1 MAEPPVAPP
10 AKRCPATAKMP
21 EKRSDQI
28 AEERVRK
35 SDQKKVGA
43 TAKASTSLLERSKK
57 KVNRKLA
64 MDVPIATEND
74 QTKVII
80 DREFIAGD
88 EKTEEEPSLEEVPI
102 EQGGDE
108 NPKSDTHNQSEKDDR
123 TKNTV
128 ESKKISEN
136 QESNQEEN
144 RTNLEPAL
152 EMLSEI
158 SHLRS
163 QMLEEEYEKMSANI
177 REFARN
183 FVKEKHDGTVESP
196 NVALRKGILAI
207 ADQFVRNTELKKEQ
221 RITGVEASVESNE
234 SGSSDWQEEFSVEI
248 LEEMKGLCDVY
259 AKARGG
265 FKSKGETDQ
274 VILEII
280 REMKNNSLMNLKGK
294 MVQTQKEEMKER
306 EPNQKAQ
313 EKESTPSVCANAPM
327 GYNAQSEGKMID
339 NELKMRGTLNGG
351 PNAPE
356 KNNKQSELLHG
367 NQNKNSFGPMP
378 TPAPAAGIGRVG
390 ERGRTQTKEGPQ
402 SRNQSRN
409 RKGGQTPQKE
419 QASKPN
425 QQGKGPVERQTP
437 RRYGQNQNF
446 NKVENRNFDQNQ
458 AWGPP
463 GRKQGGFTGRA
474 GTYELRLF
482 EAIILMGDRPCSD
495 GQTAG
500 REDRESEE
508 SLHREGS
515 RPSSAPIGS
524 AVVCDPLRKISQSI
538 DGQKEDDR
546 PSLAT
551 ASAMDGVRRVSGRVA
566 IAAPRTAVA
575 CDPSSE
581 ATLAVVD
588 LALDDRPSSLRA
600 QTSAANEGL
609 PSKPELKSSAAIRS
623 SQKGASADAGAQ
635 SDLERELIH
644 NVRRCLGA
652 MRREGFRFS
661 DEALRAIAAGD
672 PLPKPARAFVKPIVG
687 ALKSKDSLPRR
698 AKEAPPTEAS
708 LSDLEGVGKVVSVS
722 TESRADPMAASSVCA
737 LVKGSVAAERTSEMV
752 VKARV
757 DVSTDGVPFADA
769 KTGDHCSPKVA
780 MCQVAQVAPLTVQP
794 LSAHRNAVAAGVRTA
809 SPGSLVAGGGSVAP
823 AVAPFGL
830 GVDGVTEADRVAL
843 ESAAVGP
850 VAVGRSLDGGAVAAP
865 VRTAAG
871 TPVGDRSTQA
881 GNSGVS
887 LEVSQPTLPPAFD
900 NGIDRLPKL
909 PTSSQLNSRQ
919 SLAPAGSGSMS
930 ALGQKPS
937 AGDRALRSGLAAV
950 PLKGGMN
957 ALPLTS
963 AERKL
968 PAPLSVGSV
977 GTAKDPTL
985 RGKPASKSSKVDL
998 GVKVL
1003 STKPTLRKFN
1013 GHHASKKSLNMLKF
1027 DIGSEVMKTLGSKF
1041 GSLSTLPAS
1050 MDLFSS
1056 KAAGGVSSGH
1066 QSKFLH
1072 STLNNRQSLN
1082 FTSLDG
1088 SNHAVSK
1095 NGRIGNVGYVHG
1107 TSKGPAAAKL
1117 KSVSA
1122 DAATGSRNQVPHV
1135 HVSNVNNPQSL
1146 ARFHDQT
1153 HAQIKNPF
1161 PVNNV
1166 VTHGSLNKQDQN
1178 HMQNGVGGSGAGS
1191 AKSQPSGPVPVP
1203 RPQVKQPIAQGQGV
1217 STGAKELTQPA
1228 QGVSEAPLFVEIDM
1242 QGLNAKQRKRL
1253 RRRLRKQ
1260 KGKSVVVDKSPEV
1273 GTSGVQPELLTG
1285 TRGVQASKPV
1295 PTSNGFAVLGQAG
1308 GTEGPLLGPAGK
1320 LPPIPEGSERTPVP
1334 ASSTKTDLDRPQ
1346 QVRFSFT
1353 PLNPA
1358 KFMGPLPLGTPP
1370 CTPPSDRD
1378 SGDTQRVSPVVPGGP
1393 RRTGGRSYSDSD
1405 IPRAD
1410 QVADLD
1416 GSGFETDQELYLDQ
1430 QPVPASVSHT
1440 CSFCFVRV
1448 VFGSCVV
1455 IVFLDSPE
1463 NSRHAAGFLLEGRKL
1478 AVASLSLR
1486 G

>member
-1 MAEPPVAPP
+1 M
-10 AKRCPATAKMP
+10 
-21 EKRSDQI
+21 
-28 AEERVRK
+28 
-35 SDQKKVGA
+35 
-43 TAKASTSLLERSKK
+43 
-57 KVNRKLA
+57 
-64 MDVPIATEND
+64 
-74 QTKVII
+74 
-80 DREFIAGD
+80 
-88 EKTEEEPSLEEVPI
+88 
-102 EQGGDE
+102 
-108 NPKSDTHNQSEKDDR
+108 
-123 TKNTV
+123 
-128 ESKKISEN
+128 
-136 QESNQEEN
+136 
-144 RTNLEPAL
+144 
-152 EMLSEI
+152 
-158 SHLRS
+158 
-163 QMLEEEYEKMSANI
+163 
-177 REFARN
+177 
-183 FVKEKHDGTVESP
+183 
-196 NVALRKGILAI
+196 
-207 ADQFVRNTELKKEQ
+207 
-221 RITGVEASVESNE
+221 
-234 SGSSDWQEEFSVEI
+234 
-248 LEEMKGLCDVY
+248 
-259 AKARGG
+259 
-265 FKSKGETDQ
+265 
-274 VILEII
+274 
-280 REMKNNSLMNLKGK
+280 
-294 MVQTQKEEMKER
+294 
-306 EPNQKAQ
+306 
-313 EKESTPSVCANAPM
+313 
-327 GYNAQSEGKMID
+327 
-339 NELKMRGTLNGG
+339 
-351 PNAPE
+351 
-356 KNNKQSELLHG
+356 
-367 NQNKNSFGPMP
+367 
-378 TPAPAAGIGRVG
+378 
-390 ERGRTQTKEGPQ
+390 
-402 SRNQSRN
+402 
-409 RKGGQTPQKE
+409 
-419 QASKPN
+419 
-425 QQGKGPVERQTP
+425 
-437 RRYGQNQNF
+437 
-446 NKVENRNFDQNQ
+446 
-458 AWGPP
+458 
-463 GRKQGGFTGRA
+463 
-474 GTYELRLF
+474 
-482 EAIILMGDRPCSD
+482 MGDRPCSD

-515 RPSSAPIGS
+515 RPSSAPFGS
-524 AVVCDPLRKISQSI
+524 AAVCDPLRKISQSI
-538 DGQKEDDR
+538 DGQKEDEC

-551 ASAMDGVRRVSGRVA
+551 TSAMDGVRVSGRVA
-566 IAAPRTAVA
+566 IAAPCTAVA
-575 CDPSSE
+575 CDPTSE
-581 ATLAVVD
+581 ASLAVVD
-588 LALDDRPSSLRA
+588 LALDGRPSSLRA

-672 PLPKPARAFVKPIVG
+672 PLPKPARAFVKPIAG
-687 ALKSKDSLPRR
+687 ARKSKDSLPRR

-708 LSDLEGVGKVVSVS
+708 LSNLGVGKVVSVS
-722 TESRADPMAASSVCA
+722 TESRADPMAASSGCA
-737 LVKGSVAAERTSEMV
+737 LVEGSVVAGRTSEMV

-757 DVSTDGVPFADA
+757 DVSAAGVPLADA
-769 KTGDHCSPKVA
+769 KTGDRCSSKVA
-780 MCQVAQVAPLTVQP
+780 MGQVAQAAPLTVQP

-823 AVAPFGL
+823 AVVSFGL

-843 ESAAVGP
+843 ESAAVG
-850 VAVGRSLDGGAVAAP
+850 RSLDGGADAAP

-871 TPVGDRSTQA
+871 TPVGDRSKQA
-881 GNSGVS
+881 GDSGVS
-887 LEVSQPTLPPAFD
+887 LEVSQPTLSPAID

-909 PTSSQLNSRQ
+909 PTSSKLNSRQ
-919 SLAPAGSGSMS
+919 SLVPAGLGSMS
-930 ALGQKPS
+930 ALGQKLS

-957 ALPLTS
+957 ALPFTS
-963 AERKL
+963 VERKL
-968 PAPLSVGSV
+968 PTPLSVGSV
-977 GTAKDPTL
+977 DTAKDPTL

-1003 STKPTLRKFN
+1003 PTKPTLRKFN
-1013 GHHASKKSLNMLKF
+1013 GHHANKKSLNMLKF
-1027 DIGSEVMKTLGSKF
+1027 DIGSEVMKALGSKF

-1082 FTSLDG
+1082 STSLDG

-1153 HAQIKNPF
+1153 HAQIKNPL

-1191 AKSQPSGPVPVP
+1191 AKSQPSGPVPAP
-1203 RPQVKQPIAQGQGV
+1203 RPQVKQPIPQGQGV
-1217 STGAKELTQPA
+1217 STGAKELTQSA
-1228 QGVSEAPLFVEIDM
+1228 QGASEAPLFVEVDM

-1285 TRGVQASKPV
+1285 TQGVQASKPV
-1295 PTSNGFAVLGQAG
+1295 PTSNSFAILGHAG
-1308 GTEGPLLGPAGK
+1308 GTEGPLPGPAGK
-1320 LPPIPEGSERTPVP
+1320 LPPIPEGSERTPAP

-1358 KFMGPLPLGTPP
+1358 RFMGPLPLGTPP

-1393 RRTGGRSYSDSD
+1393 RRTGGRSLSDSD

-1430 QPVPASVSHT
+1430 QPVPASVSHVT
-1440 CSFCFVRV
+1440 VIRGSPSTHHVPCSNNF
-1448 VFGSCVV
+1448 S
-1455 IVFLDSPE
+1455 
-1463 NSRHAAGFLLEGRKL
+1463 
-1478 AVASLSLR
+1478 
-1486 G
+1486 